1 MGHQT
6 SSSKNKA
13 TQSRTTICGIAAV
26 LIAGRMFAQD
36 SKPLLA
42 PASPGQAIQDAARA
56 SGHDLPQDRPK
67 GGVVATLY
75 GAEGRIGTA
84 EILSSTQG
92 VDLGPYV
99 EKVLAD
105 VRRNWYHLVPAYA
118 STMKGKVT
126 IEFAVLP
133 DGRIAAM
140 KLVSGSGYDFLDRAA
155 WEGIKATGPFPRL
168 PEAFAGNLKLRFR
181 FLYNRR

>member
-1 MGHQT
+1 MGNRT
-6 SSSKNKA
+6 ISSKNKVIL
-13 TQSRTTICGIAAV
+13 SRTTMSWIAAV
-26 LIAGRMFAQD
+26 LIAGGMSAQD
-36 SKPLLA
+36 SKPLPA
-42 PASPGQAIQDAARA
+42 SASPGQAIQDAARA

-67 GGVVATLY
+67 GDTVATLF

-84 EILSSTQG
+84 EIRSGTQG
-92 VDLGPYV
+92 VDFGPYV
-99 EKVLAD
+99 QKVLAD
-105 VRRNWYHLVPAYA
+105 VRRNWYRLVPGYA

-140 KLVSGSGYDFLDRAA
+140 KLASGSGYDFLDRAA
-155 WEGIKATGPFPRL
+155 WEGIKAAGPFPRL
-168 PEAFAGNLKLRFR
+168 PKAFVGNLRLRFR